1 MMEKTNRCRYI
12 NDLGWECCSLLDV
25 AECPKNCKFRKTE
38 SEFQEGL
45 RHAKDILDAKGL
57 VAYSTINDQGVR
69 IVSTR
74 RAE

>member
-1 MMEKTNRCRYI
+1 MSECRFRDDTNVEWCR
-12 NDLGWECCSLLDV
+12 LLDV
-25 AECPKNCKFRKTE
+25 AYCPKNCKFRKTE

>member
-1 MMEKTNRCRYI
+1 MSECRFM
-12 NDLGWECCSLLDV
+12 DDTGVECCRLLDV
-25 AECPKNCKFRKTE
+25 PYCPKNCKFQKTE
-38 SEFQEGL
+38 QEFQDGL

-74 RAE
+74 RAK

>member
-1 MMEKTNRCRYI
+1 MSECRFR
-12 NDLGWECCSLLDV
+12 DDTDVEWCRLLDV
-25 AECPKNCKFRKTE
+25 THCPENCKFRK
-38 SEFQEGL
+38 SEDEFLEGL

>member
-1 MMEKTNRCRYI
+1 MSGCRFKG
-12 NDLGWECCSLLDV
+12 DTDVEWCRLLDV
-25 AECPKNCKFRKTE
+25 TYCPENCKFRKTE
-38 SEFQEGL
+38 REFQEGL

>member
-1 MMEKTNRCRYI
+1 MIEKTNRCRYI

-38 SEFQEGL
+38 EEYQEGQ
-45 RHAKDILDAKGL
+45 RHARSILEAKGL

-69 IVSTR
+69 IISTR
-74 RAE
+74 KAK

>member
-1 MMEKTNRCRYI
+1 MSECRFMD
-12 NDLGWECCSLLDV
+12 NTGVECCRFLDV
-25 AECPKNCKFRKTE
+25 THCPENCNFRKTE
-38 SEFQEGL
+38 QEFQEGL

-74 RAE
+74 RAK